1 MPQSNPRIHSASSFA
16 TSHCETSNND
26 VPIFLGNE
34 SHGPIV
40 DAEIRYLRGI
50 GSQRLQDLVTPKF
63 DIERADISA
72 WLTTP
77 ASD

>member
-1 MPQSNPRIHSASSFA
+1 LSVYPASREFSNQRSVKYI
-16 TSHCETSNND
+16 
-26 VPIFLGNE
+26 VI
-34 SHGPIV
+34 GPIV

-63 DIERADISA
+63 EIERADISA